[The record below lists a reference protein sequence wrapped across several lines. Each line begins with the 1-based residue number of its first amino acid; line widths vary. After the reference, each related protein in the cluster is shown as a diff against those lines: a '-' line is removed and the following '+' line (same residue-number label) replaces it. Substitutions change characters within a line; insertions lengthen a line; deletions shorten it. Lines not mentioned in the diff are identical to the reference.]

1 MPAEGPEPAESGT
14 EALAVRAVGL
24 RTVSG
29 SLAAVEV
36 PAPDASKLLVSWME
50 WERGDV
56 TPGRVMANL
65 KTGGLRELLES
76 LSSKSGA
83 PAH

>member
-1 MPAEGPEPAESGT
+1 
-14 EALAVRAVGL
+14 VGG
-24 RTVSG
+24 RVARWQDGRPRPVGG

-36 PAPDASKLLVSWME
+36 PAPDANKLLASWME

-76 LSSKSGA
+76 LSSPSGA

>member
-1 MPAEGPEPAESGT
+1 VGTVGPRPAG
-14 EALAVRAVGL
+14 
-24 RTVSG
+24 G
-29 SLAAVEV
+29 SVAAVEV

-76 LSSKSGA
+76 LSSQSGA